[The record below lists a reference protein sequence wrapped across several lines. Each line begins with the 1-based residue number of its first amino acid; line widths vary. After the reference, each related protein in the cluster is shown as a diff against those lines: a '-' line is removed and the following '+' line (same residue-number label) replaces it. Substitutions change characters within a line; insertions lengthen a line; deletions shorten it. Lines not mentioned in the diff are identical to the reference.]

1 MKSYDILIAKK
12 GLEEDMFH
20 SAIKE
25 ELRNYY
31 KDKSDDEIISK
42 MKRKKAIG
50 LYKFIKKN
58 KTCLSKLAKDDI
70 SLPITLAKQY
80 IEETYG
86 TY

>member
-1 MKSYDILIAKK
+1 MSSYGILIAKQ

-25 ELRNYY
+25 ELRNFY
-31 KDKSDDEIISK
+31 KNKSDDEIISK
-42 MKRKKAIG
+42 MKEKKAIG
-50 LYKFIKKN
+50 LYQFIKEN

>member
-1 MKSYDILIAKK
+1 MK
-12 GLEEDMFH
+12 G
-20 SAIKE
+20 
-25 ELRNYY
+25 
-31 KDKSDDEIISK
+31 
-42 MKRKKAIG
+42 KKAIG